1 MTSCSKQWMEK
12 RRSCLYNTSEV
23 RIIAVIAYIFFFSYC
38 TYPTWHWTIVIDYL
52 KNYTN
57 GTVVRNEW
65 EKNMSYL
72 YNTSE
77 IIIIVVIAYI
87 VSYNASIV
95 LPTLDC
101 RHWLSLEFILW
112 VVYDE
117 LFINFQAFLVIHA
130 MLEPKLISTKCHL
143 SFVTAPFKFE
153 TSIDFY
159 VHQSYHPII

>member
-1 MTSCSKQWMEK
+1 
-12 RRSCLYNTSEV
+12 
-23 RIIAVIAYIFFFSYC
+23 
-38 TYPTWHWTIVIDYL
+38 
-52 KNYTN
+52 
-57 GTVVRNEW
+57 
-65 EKNMSYL
+65 MSYL